1 LRSKTFAAAALAAA
15 TPIPAILP
23 ADPQPAAPTVA
34 PAATPLPTVVRTVV
48 RKPQPV
54 MVLRTPFHPPAFPSP
69 WYVLNVIAPY
79 EAARW
84 QIPLGRLQF
93 RIRCESGGSYMA
105 TNGQYAGVGQF
116 AWTTFTRGVASIG
129 VRRVTM
135 TRSRVRE
142 RRIRV
147 IEVMSDG
154 SKRRRYEH
162 AVRQRIVH
170 RLVGKLP
177 RRPAHR
183 HAWAQVRIMARAMA
197 GLGGVHDSEWDP
209 RCR

>member
-1 LRSKTFAAAALAAA
+1 
-15 TPIPAILP
+15 
-23 ADPQPAAPTVA
+23 
-34 PAATPLPTVVRTVV
+34 
-48 RKPQPV
+48 
-54 MVLRTPFHPPAFPSP
+54 MVLRSSFHPPAFPSP

-84 QIPLGRLQF
+84 HVPLVRLQG

-116 AWTTFTRGVASIG
+116 AWSTFTRGVASIG

-135 TRSRVRE
+135 TRSRVRA

-147 IEVMSDG
+147 IDIMSDG

-183 HAWAQVRIMARAMA
+183 HAWVQVRVMARAMA
-197 GLGGVHDSEWDP
+197 GLGAVRDGEWD
-209 RCR
+209 CR